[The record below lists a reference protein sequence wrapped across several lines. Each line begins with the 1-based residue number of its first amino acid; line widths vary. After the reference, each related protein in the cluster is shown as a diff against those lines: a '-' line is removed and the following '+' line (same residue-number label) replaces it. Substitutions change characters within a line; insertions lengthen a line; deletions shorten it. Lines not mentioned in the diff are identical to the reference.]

1 MTAAPATTPAAARR
15 GGPQGGPP
23 LLAPAL
29 AYAAL
34 TIASVALSARIPQ
47 ADASAASLLAYVRSH
62 HTFMQVAGCLEFAA
76 AVPLAIW
83 TATGYRRLRTLGVN
97 APGAV
102 IGLSG
107 GLLAAA
113 SLALSGLVSWTVSQV
128 SGTVDAGLA
137 RVLADLSFATGGTG
151 FVAPL
156 GLLLAG
162 MAVPALILRL
172 LPRWLAWTGLV
183 VAAIAELSTFS
194 LLTGGLDVTLP
205 VGRFGGLLW
214 LLAVSVLLPRSRHDL
229 RPAAAGPAR
238 VRTAP

>member
-1 MTAAPATTPAAARR
+1 MTTAHPTARR

-23 LLAPAL
+23 LIAPAL
-29 AYAAL
+29 AYGAL
-34 TIASVALSARIPQ
+34 VIATVALSARTPLPT
-47 ADASAASLLAYVRSH
+47 ASTASLLAYVRSH
-62 HTFMQVAGCLEFAA
+62 HTFMQVSGCLEFAA
-76 AVPLAIW
+76 AIPLAIW
-83 TATGYRRLRTLGVN
+83 AATGYRRLRTLGVN

-102 IGLSG
+102 IGLTG

-113 SLALSGLVSWTVSQV
+113 SLALSGLIGWTIAQV
-128 SGTVDAGLA
+128 SGTVEPGLA
-137 RVLADLSFATGGTG
+137 RALADLSFATGAAG

-172 LPRWLAWTGLV
+172 LPAWLAWTGLA

-194 LLTGGLDVTLP
+194 LLTSALDATLP
-205 VGRFGGLLW
+205 IGRFGGLLW
-214 LLAVSVLLPRSRHDL
+214 LVAVSVLLPRSRHDL

-238 VRTAP
+238 VPTAS

>member
-1 MTAAPATTPAAARR
+1 MTTAPPAARR

-29 AYAAL
+29 AYGAL

-47 ADASAASLLAYVRSH
+47 PAASAASLLAYVRSH

-76 AVPLAIW
+76 TVPLAIW

-102 IGLSG
+102 IGLAG

-128 SGTVDAGLA
+128 SGTVEAGLA

-172 LPRWLAWTGLV
+172 LPGWLAWTGLA

-194 LLTGGLDVTLP
+194 LLTSALDATLP

-214 LLAVSVLLPRSRHDL
+214 LVAVSVLLPRTRHDL
-229 RPAAAGPAR
+229 RGAAAGSAR
-238 VRTAP
+238 VPATS